1 MSSEK
6 VSLLSGALQGSILGH
21 LLFILFFNDFPE
33 SLTNSKVNMYTDD
46 TVMDVSHKDQET
58 VKDLLD
64 KDLESIAVCF
74 ESNVH
79 IVWDRKMILE
89 VQTNN

>member
-1 MSSEK
+1 
-6 VSLLSGALQGSILGH
+6 
-21 LLFILFFNDFPE
+21 
-33 SLTNSKVNMYTDD
+33 MYTDD

-74 ESNVH
+74 ESNKF
-79 IVWDRKMILE
+79 IINLKKGKTESILFG
-89 VQTNN
+89 TGK